1 METSDV
7 KSEFER
13 VSCYKCPKCEFVS
26 LEEIAITDHLNEQH
40 RDPIRNETQQN
51 VIIFHC
57 LYYIFIKVWLSG
69 FNTKNFIFV
78 IFSKQKPI
86 TKKKIR
92 KTIPNGKLKC
102 DIGDCPVSL
111 IQPENIEY
119 HKLCHSPEN
128 KFKCPECEEI
138 FSRWKV
144 VLLHLWK
151 CHSID
156 IELFSCT
163 LCDYKSSKSE
173 LLKFHM
179 ETHSSERPCL
189 CDLCGKGFKNMKQMR
204 NHRDL
209 HSTGNVK
216 RNTARPKVRTYLC
229 NFCGH
234 NTTSQSS
241 LKIHLRQHTGEKP
254 FSCSECNYSTGDHN
268 SLRRHRMKHSGEKKY
283 KCPHC
288 DYASIQSSTFKVHLR
303 SKHPESSEQLI
314 FACELCTFQTV
325 RKESLELHNSTAH

>member
-204 NHRDL
+204 NHRVIPYKFNQFL
-209 HSTGNVK
+209 FKIAWSTRLLNKYSALNLLRVNISIQQRTFNSLFLISTKQFVK
-216 RNTARPKVRTYLC
+216 SLEI
-229 NFCGH
+229 
-234 NTTSQSS
+234 S
-241 LKIHLRQHTGEKP
+241 LKVLVNFLLWKLILLLHFLNEFWL
-254 FSCSECNYSTGDHN
+254 FSN
-268 SLRRHRMKHSGEKKY
+268 
-283 KCPHC
+283 
-288 DYASIQSSTFKVHLR
+288 
-303 SKHPESSEQLI
+303 
-314 FACELCTFQTV
+314 
-325 RKESLELHNSTAH
+325 

>member
-1 METSDV
+1 M
-7 KSEFER
+7 
-13 VSCYKCPKCEFVS
+13 
-26 LEEIAITDHLNEQH
+26 
-40 RDPIRNETQQN
+40 
-51 VIIFHC
+51 
-57 LYYIFIKVWLSG
+57 
-69 FNTKNFIFV
+69 
-78 IFSKQKPI
+78 
-86 TKKKIR
+86 
-92 KTIPNGKLKC
+92 
-102 DIGDCPVSL
+102 SL

-204 NHRDL
+204 NHRVIPYKFNQFL
-209 HSTGNVK
+209 
-216 RNTARPKVRTYLC
+216 
-229 NFCGH
+229 F
-234 NTTSQSS
+234 
-241 LKIHLRQHTGEKP
+241 KI
-254 FSCSECNYSTGDHN
+254 
-268 SLRRHRMKHSGEKKY
+268 
-283 KCPHC
+283 
-288 DYASIQSSTFKVHLR
+288 A
-303 SKHPESSEQLI
+303 
-314 FACELCTFQTV
+314 
-325 RKESLELHNSTAH
+325 

>member
-204 NHRDL
+204 NHRVIPYKFNQFL
-209 HSTGNVK
+209 FKIAWSTRLLNKYSALNLLRV
-216 RNTARPKVRTYLC
+216 NISIQQRT
-229 NFCGH
+229 F
-234 NTTSQSS
+234 
-241 LKIHLRQHTGEKP
+241 
-254 FSCSECNYSTGDHN
+254 N
-268 SLRRHRMKHSGEKKY
+268 SLFL
-283 KCPHC
+283 
-288 DYASIQSSTFKVHLR
+288 ISTKQFVKSLEISFKVLVNFLLW
-303 SKHPESSEQLI
+303 KLI
-314 FACELCTFQTV
+314 L
-325 RKESLELHNSTAH
+325 LLHFLNEFWLFSN